1 MRTHY
6 IKTIAAGAFALA
18 AFLITFGTTGSVS
31 RAAAPGE
38 DPAVTY
44 KAKCAMCHTAKAEK
58 FFDPARSDEEHA
70 QIILKGKKT
79 EKPPSMPAYEEKGIS
94 AEDAKALAEYMR
106 SIRSAGN

>member
-70 QIILKGKKT
+70 QIILKGKRPKSRPVCRLMKRKAFPLRT
-79 EKPPSMPAYEEKGIS
+79 QKLWPSI
-94 AEDAKALAEYMR
+94 
-106 SIRSAGN
+106 